1 MKTKDIIKS
10 ILEKW
15 KFPILQEDERSVVFR
30 YQMSYVQA
38 NFMADDKAMAF
49 TLTGMFTADDEQKM
63 SLALRAC
70 NDLNCNLLQVKL
82 YIDDDSDL
90 VIASEFFYKTEEDM
104 EYLMT
109 MALQAVAVAKKRFL
123 QKYKE
128 FEEEDKLLSELD
140 EA

>member
-10 ILEKW
+10 ILEQW

-30 YQMSYVQA
+30 YQMSYIQV
-38 NFMADDKAMAF
+38 NFTAEDQAMAF
-49 TLTGMFTADDEQKM
+49 TLTGMFNADDEQKM

-70 NDLNCNLLQVKL
+70 NVLNCNLLQVKL
-82 YIDDDSDL
+82 YMDDDKDL
-90 VIASEFFYKTEEDM
+90 VIAAEFFYKTETDV

-109 MALQAVAVAKKRFL
+109 MALQAVMVAKKQFL

-128 FEEEDKLLSELD
+128 FEEEDKLISEL
-140 EA
+140 EAE